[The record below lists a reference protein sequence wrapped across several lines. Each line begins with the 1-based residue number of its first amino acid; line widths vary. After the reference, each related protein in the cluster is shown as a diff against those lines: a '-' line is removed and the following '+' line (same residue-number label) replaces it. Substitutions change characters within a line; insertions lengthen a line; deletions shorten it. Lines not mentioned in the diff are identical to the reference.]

1 MPKYK
6 KVNEGIIDNFLG
18 KLFQKVGEKATSQ
31 AIDKLADQDP
41 QFKSDYETLQSL
53 QKKMKKRL
61 NTKAKRDA
69 ALKKALAR
77 Y

>member
-6 KVNEGIIDNFLG
+6 KVNEGIIDNFIE
-18 KLFQKVGEKATSQ
+18 KLFTKVGEKARSK
-31 AIDKLADQDP
+31 AIDNLADQDP
-41 QFKSDYETLQSL
+41 QFKSDYEVLQSL
-53 QKKMKKRL
+53 QAKMKKRL

-69 ALKKALAR
+69 ALKRALAR